1 MRLWGWAGLAE
12 RAQRWER
19 LALGESLLE
28 VAHFGLE
35 GGDPSVPPG

>member
-12 RAQRWER
+12 RAQRRER

-35 GGDPSVPPG
+35 VGDPSVRLG